1 MNKQTEYVEKLSAQ
15 IVELDAQIELLKD
28 KAKSDT
34 SGAAPD
40 HSDTI
45 GTLQHK
51 RDEAAR
57 KLQGIAPV
65 SDNEWD
71 DVKEG
76 SEGVMNEVRDI
87 VHDTITKI

>member
-15 IVELDAQIELLKD
+15 IVELDTQIELLKD
-28 KAKSDT
+28 NAKSDT
-34 SGAAPD
+34 SGAASD

-45 GTLQHK
+45 GTLQLK

-65 SDNEWD
+65 SDHEWD